1 MDIRIFDIILLFVLI
16 LTVSMIIGYNIV
28 FIIDRKISSVTINVP
43 PIKVPTPQVTLY
55 VQPIQP
61 GLNGDLRF
69 NTYEQNPYI
78 ANMNN
83 TGMRK
88 ITV

>member
-28 FIIDRKISSVTINVP
+28 FIIDKKISSVTINVP

-55 VQPIQP
+55 VQP

-69 NTYEQNPYI
+69 NTYEQNPYV

-83 TGMRK
+83 TGFRK